1 MPIIAEIEAEAA
13 FLGDERAARALV
25 LENDGL
31 HNSHEITGRA
41 IEAHDLAE
49 AQPQGADAA

>member
-1 MPIIAEIEAEAA
+1 MPIMAEIETEVA

-31 HNSHEITGRA
+31 HNSHEVTGRA

-49 AQPQGADAA
+49 VRAEGVDAA